1 RVLDATPA
9 ASAGLQR
16 DDVIISF
23 DGVDI
28 EDENDLIN
36 RVSLT
41 PVNKEVRMIVV
52 RNGRKIALSVNL
64 AERERL
70 QSSLPT
76 KQIAPDKPSLFKN
89 SSLVTHQL
97 TPELSQQLGLESTQT
112 GLIVMQVPDSSDENG
127 LQLYDIIEEVGRTKV
142 QTPEEFS
149 RRLTQIGND
158 SAIVKVSRVIQ
169 GKTVSRL
176 VILNQ

>member
-1 RVLDATPA
+1 
-9 ASAGLQR
+9 
-16 DDVIISF
+16 
-23 DGVDI
+23 
-28 EDENDLIN
+28 
-36 RVSLT
+36 
-41 PVNKEVRMIVV
+41 
-52 RNGRKIALSVNL
+52 
-64 AERERL
+64 
-70 QSSLPT
+70 
-76 KQIAPDKPSLFKN
+76 
-89 SSLVTHQL
+89 
-97 TPELSQQLGLESTQT
+97 ELSQQLGLESTQT